1 MLKPGRRL
9 YMKLA
14 IFSRTPLAAAP
25 WELWKALRRY
35 TSVDASL
42 INGTAKY
49 NDGRIFPF
57 HLLMNSPNGNATKAL
72 VESEVWHVHNYL
84 VPQLV
89 ALRKGQKVVAQ
100 FHSLPRLMNW
110 KQLMEFADVS
120 YTIRQPNQEK
130 EYNELKALP
139 NIIDPDEYRP
149 ARRKPPVKNA
159 FAPSTRAPIGH
170 PGSKGYDQVKAVLDS
185 VARKR
190 DAEIVWIERRPYL
203 ENLALKQSSHILID
217 DVVTGNW
224 HRTSLEGMCFGCA
237 VLNKVMKSPFAY
249 ATLGTLEER
258 LLWLIDSPTTLNDF
272 QERSR
277 LWVLQHWHAMDLV
290 KEYVKAYEEAAH

>member
-1 MLKPGRRL
+1 
-9 YMKLA
+9 MKLA

-25 WELWKALRRY
+25 WELYKALKKY
-35 TSVDASL
+35 TTMDVSL
-42 INGTAKY
+42 INGTARY

-57 HLLMNSPNGNATKAL
+57 HLLMNSPNGTAMRVL
-72 VESEVWHVHNYL
+72 QESELWHVHNYL

-89 ALRKGQKVVAQ
+89 MLKKNHKVMAQ

-110 KQLMEFADVS
+110 KQLMDFADVS
-120 YTIRQPNQEK
+120 YTIRQPNQEE
-130 EYNELKALP
+130 EYKELKALP

-149 ARRKPPVKNA
+149 TRRKSPVKIA

-170 PGSKGYDQVKAVLDS
+170 PGSKGYVQVKAVLDS

-190 DAEIVWIERRPYL
+190 EVEIVWIERKSY
-203 ENLALKQSSHILID
+203 EQNLALKQHSHILID

-237 VLNKVMKSPFAY
+237 VLNKAMKSPFVY
-249 ATLGTLEER
+249 ATLKTLEER
-258 LLWLIDSPTTLNDF
+258 LLWLVDNPAILNDF

-290 KEYVKAYEEAAH
+290 KEYVKAYGEVLNA